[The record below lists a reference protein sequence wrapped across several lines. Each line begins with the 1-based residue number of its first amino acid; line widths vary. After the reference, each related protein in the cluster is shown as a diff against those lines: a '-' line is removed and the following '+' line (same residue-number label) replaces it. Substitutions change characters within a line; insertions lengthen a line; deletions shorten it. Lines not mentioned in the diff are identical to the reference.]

1 MNVTIPDQELARD
14 PLFDPTA
21 LDPISDSVSQ
31 RETKIVMTWPEQPP
45 ISGLVEA
52 SVVYDNTRP
61 RGVGLNIRG
70 AMGADLQL
78 EVLEEIC
85 RRGGAFGLAGR
96 VWAKSHRI
104 S

>member
-1 MNVTIPDQELARD
+1 VTIPKQELAHD
-14 PLFDPTA
+14 SLFDPTA
-21 LDPISDSVSQ
+21 LDPIADTVLH
-31 RETKIVMTWPEQPP
+31 RETKIVMTWPERPP

-52 SVVYDNTRP
+52 SVMYDNSRP

-78 EVLEEIC
+78 DVLEEVC
-85 RRGGAFGLAGR
+85 RRGGTFGLAGR

-104 S
+104 V